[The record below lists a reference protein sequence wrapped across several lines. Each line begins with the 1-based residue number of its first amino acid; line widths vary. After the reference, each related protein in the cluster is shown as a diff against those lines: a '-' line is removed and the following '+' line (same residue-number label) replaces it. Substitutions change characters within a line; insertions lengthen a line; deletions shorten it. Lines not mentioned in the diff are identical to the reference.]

1 MVTGGVQVNSLFY
14 NLSVM
19 VSARVHEAIQAAREG
34 HKDEARHWF
43 YFVEQTALVKILKSQ
58 GYDVRE
64 LSRQMIVLSDAV
76 HPDSSISGK
85 QNETQLARIADRL
98 ERLENF
104 FKSPPAILVDW
115 SLVQEQTTKN

>member
-1 MVTGGVQVNSLFY
+1 MNSLFY

-19 VSARVHEAIQAAREG
+19 VAARVREAVQAAREG

-43 YFVEQTALVKILKSQ
+43 YFVQQTEMVKILKTE

-64 LSRQMIVLSDAV
+64 LSRQMIVLQDAV
-76 HPDSSISGK
+76 HPESFISGK
-85 QNETQLARIADRL
+85 EHQTELARIADKL

-104 FKSPPAILVDW
+104 IKQSPALRDERFILAG
-115 SLVQEQTTKN
+115 KNN